1 MHNSLH
7 MYVTNRC

>member
-7 MYVTNRC
+7 MYITNRC